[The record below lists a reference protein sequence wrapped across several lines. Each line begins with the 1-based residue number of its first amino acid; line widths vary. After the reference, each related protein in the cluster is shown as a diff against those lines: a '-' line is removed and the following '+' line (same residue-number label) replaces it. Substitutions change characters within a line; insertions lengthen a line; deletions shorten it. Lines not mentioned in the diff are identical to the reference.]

1 MNKYSDDY
9 IMAAAEPSQSY
20 PNPPDEI
27 PVLDPNEYVK
37 ADKISKSGYGVY
49 TVRNHPSKLIKVM
62 NLFDAPED
70 AMYEENPWTELR
82 MSYIAGNLGIGA
94 KIYGYYIQDR
104 DINMIME
111 KIDGTMLKNT
121 KKTQEI
127 YDKVLKISETLLNNG
142 IKNGDMNTGNIMIL
156 PDGNVK
162 VIDYGEAYEIPI
174 PSDSKKAKLIK
185 TMSKHAKPTSETK
198 DQTMNDRLEE
208 KLRRLKR
215 GKGIKQS
222 KQSKRKREEK
232 TRRQKKLRKTKNENI
247 KKKKSRKRK

>member
-9 IMAAAEPSQSY
+9 IMAAAEASQSY
-20 PNPPDEI
+20 PNPPDDI
-27 PVLDPNEYVK
+27 PVLYPNEYVK
-37 ADKISKSGYGVY
+37 ADVISKSGYGVY
-49 TVRNHPSKLIKVM
+49 TVRNHPLKLLKVM

-70 AMYEENPWTELR
+70 AMYEENPWTELK

-94 KIYGYYIQDR
+94 KIYGYYVQGR
-104 DINMIME
+104 DINMVME

-127 YDKVLKISETLLNNG
+127 YDKVLKISEILLDNG

-162 VIDYGEAYEIPI
+162 MIDYGEAYEIPI

-185 TMSKHAKPTSETK
+185 TMSKHAKPTSETTE
-198 DQTMNDRLEE
+198 QTMNQRLEE
-208 KLRRLKR
+208 KLRRLKK
-215 GKGIKQS
+215 GKGIK
-222 KQSKRKREEK
+222 KSKRKMK
-232 TRRQKKLRKTKNENI
+232 VKKSRRQKKVRKSNNRTIKNRE
-247 KKKKSRKRK
+247 SRKRN

>member
-1 MNKYSDDY
+1 
-9 IMAAAEPSQSY
+9 
-20 PNPPDEI
+20 
-27 PVLDPNEYVK
+27 
-37 ADKISKSGYGVY
+37 
-49 TVRNHPSKLIKVM
+49 M

-82 MSYIAGNLGIGA
+82 MSYIAGNLGVGA

-127 YDKVLKISETLLNNG
+127 YEKVLEISETLLDNG

-156 PDGNVK
+156 QDGNVK

-185 TMSKHAKPTSETK
+185 TMSKHAKPTSETTE
-198 DQTMNDRLEE
+198 QTMNQRLEE
-208 KLRRLKR
+208 KLRRLKK
-215 GKGIKQS
+215 GKGIKQP
-222 KQSKRKREEK
+222 KRKRDVK
-232 TRRQKKLRKTKNENI
+232 KSRRQKKLQKSKNRNI
-247 KKKKSRKRK
+247 KKRESRKRK